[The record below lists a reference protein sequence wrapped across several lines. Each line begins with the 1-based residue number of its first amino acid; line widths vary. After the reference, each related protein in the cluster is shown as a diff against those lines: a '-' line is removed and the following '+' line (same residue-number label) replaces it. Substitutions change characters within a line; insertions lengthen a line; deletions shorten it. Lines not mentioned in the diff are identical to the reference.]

1 MIIIRIKQLL
11 FFIPL
16 LFLSCSDKSIPT
28 STSFEFDSMPL
39 SSKLKKA
46 ISSEYLAQLQLNS
59 TDELFLSKLYNKS
72 KFNAF
77 WINDSTLTK
86 NGQQL
91 LYLLKNKLAL
101 GIPISRNYPIPTKSD
116 NFIQKELKLTIC
128 LGLIINDLKSGF
140 LEKDSIAYSPPTL
153 CKLNDF
159 NQFTNEISPSRI
171 KHLFWETGPED
182 SSYQKIAPFLYH
194 EYFYK
199 TRDSIRYTLTSYKK
213 DSLITIDQSATA
225 LTNKGYLKEK
235 STDNLIF
242 TNSLKKFQEDNQLK
256 ADGVVGQHTAN
267 ALNESSMDRLH
278 RIALEMN
285 RLRNQAKKPEKY
297 IHINLAEYMLRFYIN
312 DTLLAEHN
320 IIIGKIGNETP
331 ILSTSLRKIIVYPY
345 WKVPYSIASKEILPA
360 AKNNP
365 NYFKRN
371 NFKVYRKEV
380 EVNPKTVN
388 WKKIKE
394 TAFPYVVIQQPGLKN
409 SLGIIKFDMPNSQ
422 SIYIHDTPSKGLFG
436 TKTRAYSHGCMRCQN
451 PIELAKKI
459 LERDEKLK
467 KFNPII
473 PDSLD
478 SILARGENHEIPL
491 LNRIP
496 ILMEYRTVV
505 VQNGH
510 VLIYPDIYG
519 REAEYLKLFSGN

>member
-1 MIIIRIKQLL
+1 M
-11 FFIPL
+11 
-16 LFLSCSDKSIPT
+16 SCSEKSNT
-28 STSFEFDSMPL
+28 SVTPFEFEKKPL
-39 SSKLKKA
+39 PYKLKKA
-46 ISSEYLAQLQLNS
+46 IESEYLTQLQLNS
-59 TDELFLSKLYNKS
+59 KDEQFLSKLYNQS

-77 WINDSTLTK
+77 WVNDSALTK
-86 NGQQL
+86 NGRQL

-101 GIPISRNYPIPTKSD
+101 GVPTSRNYPIPTKSD

-128 LGLIINDLKSGF
+128 LGLIINDLKYGF
-140 LEKDSIAYSPPTL
+140 LEKDSVAYAPLSH

-159 NQFTNEISPSRI
+159 TQFTHDLSPSKF
-171 KHLFWETGPED
+171 KHLFWKSGPQD
-182 SSYQKIAPFLYH
+182 TNYQKIAPFLYN

-199 TRDSIRYTLTSYKK
+199 TRDVNRYTLTSYKK
-213 DSLITIDQSATA
+213 DSLNTIDQAATA
-225 LTNKGYLKEK
+225 LKTKGYLKEK
-235 STDNLIF
+235 STDSLIF
-242 TNSLKKFQEDNQLK
+242 TNALKHFQEDNQLK

-267 ALNESSMDRLH
+267 ALNESSIDRLH

-285 RLRNQAKKPEKY
+285 RLRNQAKKLKKY
-297 IHINLAEYMLRFYIN
+297 IHVNLAEYMLRFYVN
-312 DTLLAEHN
+312 DTLMAEHN
-320 IIIGKIGNETP
+320 IVIGKLGNETP
-331 ILSTSLRKIIVYPY
+331 QLSTSLRKIIVYPY

-360 AKNNP
+360 AKNNS

-371 NFKVYRKEV
+371 NYKIYRKEV
-380 EVNPKTVN
+380 EVDPETVN

-394 TAFPYVVIQQPGLKN
+394 TAFPYVVIQQPGPKN

-451 PIELAKKI
+451 PIELAKII
-459 LERDEKLK
+459 LERDEQLK

-478 SILARGENHEIPL
+478 SILARGENYEIPL

-505 VQNGH
+505 VQNGD

-519 REAEYLKLFSGN
+519 REAEYIKLFSGN